1 VCTGILYLPKN
12 FKNGGWAWALVSMVL
27 SFILTQV
34 CMVKLLECKKKTPGD
49 TFSDI
54 GMKAMGL
61 KGKILVDVFLT
72 LAQLGFVTAYI
83 YFIVTSLHD
92 VVYDLTT
99 PNYDTP
105 RIWFGLLCFVI
116 YVPLCLVRKIEKF
129 AFTHIFADALILIT
143 TIVII
148 VYASIQLHDHGWGT
162 GNVPLNSAT
171 WLNMIG
177 SAVYSYEG
185 IGVVL
190 PLLEVTEKPQI
201 YNRILLYVLLTVM
214 ILYVSFGEYC
224 LFIYGDLLQKPLI
237 TNNLPPGIAV

>member
-1 VCTGILYLPKN
+1 MKSTNIDPHSGVAYTKKLTPWQTYFSLLKGFVCTGILYLPKN

-27 SFILTQV
+27 SFILTLV
-34 CMVKLLECKKKTPGD
+34 CMIKLLECKARTPGGR
-49 TFSDI
+49 FSDI

-61 KGKILVDVFLT
+61 KGKYLVDVFLT

-92 VVYDLTT
+92 VVFDLTN

-129 AFTHIFADALILIT
+129 AWTHILADALILIT

-148 VYASIQLHDHGWGT
+148 VYASI
-162 GNVPLNSAT
+162 
-171 WLNMIG
+171 
-177 SAVYSYEG
+177 
-185 IGVVL
+185 
-190 PLLEVTEKPQI
+190 
-201 YNRILLYVLLTVM
+201 
-214 ILYVSFGEYC
+214 
-224 LFIYGDLLQKPLI
+224 
-237 TNNLPPGIAV
+237 